1 MTTTIFSARKII
13 TMDPSKPSVTHV
25 AVRDGRVLSVG
36 TLDEVSQWGDAH
48 HDDRFE
54 DKVLMP
60 GLIEGHSHIMEGS
73 VWDHP
78 YAGFYDR
85 TGPDGTTWPGLTSID
100 AVVDRLRAASD
111 AIDDPNAPLMAW
123 GFDPIFFGE
132 RRMCAADLDRV
143 STTRPVVV
151 LHASLHFL
159 NTNSVVLE
167 QGEITSTTNAQ
178 GVMKDANGNPTGE
191 LAGMVAMY
199 LAMKTIGYD
208 MMDASTSPSS
218 LWNFARVAQLAG
230 VTTATD
236 LHSALDDKI
245 VDRFVKA
252 TSDPGYPVRIV
263 PAFGGTLLP
272 PQEGVQR
279 LQSVM
284 DKSTDKAV
292 FGIVKL
298 VLDGSIQGFTARL
311 KWPGYFNGHENGLWY
326 IDPNEVEGILR
337 AYHEAGFQVHMHTN
351 GNEATDL
358 ALDAVEA
365 VLTTNPRPDHRHTLQ
380 HCQMADE
387 AQFQRMA
394 ALGVGVNLFSNHVY
408 YWGEAHKALTLGPD
422 RAAKVDNAGAA
433 LENGVDLS
441 IHSDAPITAIGPL
454 FSAWCAV
461 NRLTSEGDRLGGE
474 AEAITLD
481 EALYTITMGAA
492 RSLKMDDRIGSIEVG
507 KFADFAV
514 LEDDP
519 YELGGAALKD
529 CRIWGTVLGGT
540 VFEAPVDAPTA

>member
-1 MTTTIFSARKII
+1 MTTTIYAARKII
-13 TMDPSKPSVTHV
+13 TMDPSRPTATHV

-36 TLDEVSQWGDAH
+36 TLEEVSQWGDA
-48 HDDRFE
+48 DVDPRFE

-60 GLIEGHSHIMEGS
+60 GLIEGHSHIIEGA

-85 TGPDGTTWPGLTSID
+85 TGPDGTTWPGLKSID
-100 AVVDRLRAASD
+100 EVVARLRAASD
-111 AIDDPNAPLMAW
+111 ALDDPKTPLMAW

-132 RRMCAADLDRV
+132 RRLCAADLDQV
-143 STTRPVVV
+143 STTRPIVV

-159 NTNSVVLE
+159 NTNTAVLE
-167 QGEITSTTNAQ
+167 QGEITAATNAF
-178 GVMKDANGNPTGE
+178 GVMKDADGQPTGE
-191 LAGMVAMY
+191 LAGMAGMY
-199 LAMKTIGYD
+199 LAMKAIQYD
-208 MMDASTSPSS
+208 LTDASTSPPS
-218 LWNFARVAQLAG
+218 LWNFAQVAQLAG

-236 LHSALDDKI
+236 LHSELNELI
-245 VDRFVKA
+245 VDRFLKT
-252 TSDPGYPVRIV
+252 TSDAEYPIRLV

-272 PQEGVQR
+272 AAKGVER
-279 LQSVM
+279 LSSVM
-284 DKSTDKAV
+284 SKATDKLV
-292 FGIVKL
+292 FGTVKL
-298 VLDGSIQGFTARL
+298 VLDGSIQGFSARL

-326 IDPNEVEGILR
+326 ITPSEVEGILR
-337 AYHEAGFQVHMHTN
+337 TYHEAGFQVHMHTN

-365 VLTTNPRPDHRHTLQ
+365 VLTTSPRPDHRHTLQ

-394 ALGVGVNLFSNHVY
+394 TLGVGANLFSNHVY
-408 YWGEAHKALTLGPD
+408 YWGEAHKTLTLGPD
-422 RAAKVDNAGAA
+422 RVGKIDNAGAA

-454 FSAWCAV
+454 FSAWCAI
-461 NRLTSEGDRLGGE
+461 NRLTADGNHLGGE

-492 RSLKMDDRIGSIEVG
+492 RSLKMEDRIGSIEVG

-514 LEDDP
+514 LDDDP
-519 YELGGAALKD
+519 YVVGGAGLKD
-529 CRIWGTVLGGT
+529 IGIWGTVLGGR
-540 VFEAPVDAPTA
+540 VFQAPADASAG

>member
-1 MTTTIFSARKII
+1 MTTVFSARKII
-13 TMDPSKPSVTHV
+13 TMDPSRPTATHV

-36 TLDEVSQWGDAH
+36 TLEDVQQWGDAEI
-48 HDDRFE
+48 DTRFA

-60 GLIEGHSHIMEGS
+60 GLIEGHSHIIEGA

-78 YAGFYDR
+78 YVGYYDR
-85 TGPDGTTWPGLTSID
+85 TGPDGTTWPGLKSID
-100 AVVDRLRAASD
+100 EVVVRLKTASD
-111 AIDDPNAPLMAW
+111 ALDDPSAPLMAW

-143 STTRPVVV
+143 STSRPIVI

-159 NTNSVVLE
+159 NVNTPVMSLGDITATTNSP
-167 QGEITSTTNAQ
+167 
-178 GVMKDANGNPTGE
+178 GVMKGADGEPTGE
-191 LAGMVAMY
+191 FAGMVGMY
-199 LAMKTIGYD
+199 LAMKAINYD
-208 MMDASTSPSS
+208 LTDASTSPPS

-236 LHSALDDKI
+236 LHSELNDLI
-245 VDRFVKA
+245 VDRFVGT
-252 TSDPGYPVRIV
+252 TSDPAYPIRLV
-263 PAFGGTLLP
+263 PAFGGTLMP
-272 PQEGVQR
+272 APQGVER
-279 LQSVM
+279 LKSVM
-284 DKSTDKAV
+284 SKATDKVV

-298 VLDGSIQGFTARL
+298 VLDGSIQGFSARL

-326 IDPNEVEGILR
+326 ITPSEVEGILR

-358 ALDAVEA
+358 ALEAVEA
-365 VLTTNPRPDHRHTLQ
+365 VLTSHPRPDHRHTLQ

-408 YWGEAHKALTLGPD
+408 YWGEAHKSLTLGPD
-422 RAAKVDNAGAA
+422 RAAKIDNAGAA

-454 FSAWCAV
+454 FSAWCAI

-474 AEAITLD
+474 AESITLD

-519 YELGGAALKD
+519 YDIGAVDLKD
-529 CRIWGTVLGGT
+529 VRVWGTVLGGN
-540 VFEAPVDAPTA
+540 VFEAPVDAPVE

>member
-13 TMDPSKPSVTHV
+13 TMDPSKPSATHV

-272 PQEGVQR
+272 PQEG
-279 LQSVM
+279 
-284 DKSTDKAV
+284 
-292 FGIVKL
+292 
-298 VLDGSIQGFTARL
+298 
-311 KWPGYFNGHENGLWY
+311 
-326 IDPNEVEGILR
+326 
-337 AYHEAGFQVHMHTN
+337 
-351 GNEATDL
+351 
-358 ALDAVEA
+358 
-365 VLTTNPRPDHRHTLQ
+365 
-380 HCQMADE
+380 
-387 AQFQRMA
+387 
-394 ALGVGVNLFSNHVY
+394 
-408 YWGEAHKALTLGPD
+408 
-422 RAAKVDNAGAA
+422 GAA
-433 LENGVDLS
+433 P
-441 IHSDAPITAIGPL
+441 AY
-454 FSAWCAV
+454 
-461 NRLTSEGDRLGGE
+461 R
-474 AEAITLD
+474 
-481 EALYTITMGAA
+481 
-492 RSLKMDDRIGSIEVG
+492 
-507 KFADFAV
+507 
-514 LEDDP
+514 
-519 YELGGAALKD
+519 
-529 CRIWGTVLGGT
+529 
-540 VFEAPVDAPTA
+540 